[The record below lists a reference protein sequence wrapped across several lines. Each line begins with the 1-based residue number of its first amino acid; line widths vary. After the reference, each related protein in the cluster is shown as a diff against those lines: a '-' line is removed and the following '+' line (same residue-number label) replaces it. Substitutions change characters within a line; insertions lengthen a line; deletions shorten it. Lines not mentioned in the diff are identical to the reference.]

1 MVDWYNCE
9 LYEIK
14 YWPKSVVTRLDQKPK
29 MLSSPAIVICDA
41 LKLLDYSILQTLDA
55 DHLPACTIQVFWQT

>member
-14 YWPKSVVTRLDQKPK
+14 YWPENIVTRLDQKPK
-29 MLSSPAIVICDA
+29 MLSSPAGVIRYL
-41 LKLLDYSILQTLDA
+41 LKLLDYSILQTLDV
-55 DHLPACTIQVFWQT
+55 DYLVKSRIQVFREI